1 VLCGSFSGRGRG
13 KKSVFKNGSLRR
25 PESMLAAKS
34 SKRIAPVASRD
45 GCYRFFQNR
54 PDGKVTSGCD
64 TVAWNFPRHRAKQ
77 NPEEINLEIREN
89 YSVVDWLR
97 WIAGN
102 GKGKSS
108 FGKNRHGT
116 RVFGTSGNSSFSALF
131 SVETF
136 AAINVTHGKY
146 SAYNFCFSK
155 RS

>member
-1 VLCGSFSGRGRG
+1 MAPCDGRKVCLPSKAARE
-13 KKSVFKNGSLRR
+13 VHQSLHGMGVTYFYKTG
-25 PESMLAAKS
+25 P
-34 SKRIAPVASRD
+34 
-45 GCYRFFQNR
+45 G
-54 PDGKVTSGCD
+54 GKVTSGCD
-64 TVAWNFPRHRAKQ
+64 TSAWNFPRHRAKQ